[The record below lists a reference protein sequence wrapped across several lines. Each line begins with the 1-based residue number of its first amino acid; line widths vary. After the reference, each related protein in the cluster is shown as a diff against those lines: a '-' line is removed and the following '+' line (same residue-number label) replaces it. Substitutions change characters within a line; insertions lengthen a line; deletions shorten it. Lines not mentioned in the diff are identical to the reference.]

1 MSSSP
6 SPAQRNREQES
17 GPALW
22 MLSSAL
28 SFSLMSVFVKAVGER
43 IPVAEVVLA
52 RSLVSLV
59 LSVLMLRQAGLSPWG
74 NRRWLLVLRGAIG
87 TGALLCVF
95 AALEQLPLAPATV
108 LQYLQPTITALLA
121 WLLLKERLGGRI
133 ILAALLGWLAVVL
146 LSSPAE
152 LSGLLGPLAGT
163 LLGHSS
169 MPLPLTGVLLA
180 LGGAVLSACAYVSV
194 RALGRSEHPLVIVF
208 YFPLVGL
215 VLTLPAVIA
224 EPVLPSMREALAL
237 VGVGLFTQLGQIGR
251 SLATVQLRPVEVAGY
266 LRNRAMVIRRGA
278 SEIEFREHARW
289 GEPLEQGVARV
300 LAAGLRARGIAVAA
314 PAPGVPVLAVRIL
327 ACEGGAEGAVI
338 FRAGWD
344 LSGAVAPVSGEFS
357 SDGLR
362 WDGKSEES
370 LASLLGEAV
379 DALAREIAS
388 GCGKP

>member
-74 NRRWLLVLRGAIG
+74 NRRWLLVLRGVIG

-237 VGVGLFTQLGQIGR
+237 VGVGLFTQLGQIGVTR
-251 SLATVQLRPVEVAGY
+251 GLLRLPAARATAMSYGQVPLAALWGWCF
-266 LRNRAMVIRRGA
+266 
-278 SEIEFREHARW
+278 FRE
-289 GEPLEQGVARV
+289 PLDPDTAMAALLV
-300 LAAGLRARGIAVAA
+300 LAATLLSLRRAPQPAA
-314 PAPGVPVLAVRIL
+314 TDR
-327 ACEGGAEGAVI
+327 
-338 FRAGWD
+338 
-344 LSGAVAPVSGEFS
+344 
-357 SDGLR
+357 
-362 WDGKSEES
+362 
-370 LASLLGEAV
+370 
-379 DALAREIAS
+379 
-388 GCGKP
+388 

>member
-6 SPAQRNREQES
+6 SPAQRTREQES

-59 LSVLMLRQAGLSPWG
+59 LSVLMLRQVGLSPWG
-74 NRRWLLVLRGAIG
+74 NRRWLLVLRGVIG

-133 ILAALLGWLAVVL
+133 VLAALLGWLAVVL

-237 VGVGLFTQLGQIGR
+237 VGVGLFTQLGQIGVTR
-251 SLATVQLRPVEVAGY
+251 GLLRLPAARATAMSYGQVPLAALWGWCF
-266 LRNRAMVIRRGA
+266 
-278 SEIEFREHARW
+278 FRE
-289 GEPLEQGVARV
+289 PLDPDTAMAALLV
-300 LAAGLRARGIAVAA
+300 LAATLLSLRRAPQPAA
-314 PAPGVPVLAVRIL
+314 TDR
-327 ACEGGAEGAVI
+327 
-338 FRAGWD
+338 
-344 LSGAVAPVSGEFS
+344 
-357 SDGLR
+357 
-362 WDGKSEES
+362 
-370 LASLLGEAV
+370 
-379 DALAREIAS
+379 
-388 GCGKP
+388 